1 MPFSLDPEP
10 GENEIECAHCGALIP
25 LDMTRC
31 PVCGVN
37 LYEPEDEEDD
47 NRARLPRSSQAGFL
61 SQIGNLF
68 RRITGKPYKA
78 EEVFGDALNQAILYN
93 DLLLKVGG
101 DRDALERLVQLEKK
115 LAPDGNRYLWLEN
128 AIQRWERDNQ
138 AGGSTQ
144 NER

>member
-10 GENEIECAHCGALIP
+10 GENEIECGHCGALIP

-37 LYEPEDEEDD
+37 LYEPEEEGDKV
-47 NRARLPRSSQAGFL
+47 RAIPARSSQAGFL
-61 SQIGNLF
+61 SRIGDLF
-68 RRITGKPYKA
+68 RRLTGKPYKA
-78 EEVFGDALNQAILYN
+78 EEIFGDALNQAILYN

-101 DRDALERLVQLEKK
+101 DRDALERLVHFEKK

-128 AIQRWERDNQ
+128 AIQRWEHDNR
-138 AGGSTQ
+138 AGEST
-144 NER
+144 